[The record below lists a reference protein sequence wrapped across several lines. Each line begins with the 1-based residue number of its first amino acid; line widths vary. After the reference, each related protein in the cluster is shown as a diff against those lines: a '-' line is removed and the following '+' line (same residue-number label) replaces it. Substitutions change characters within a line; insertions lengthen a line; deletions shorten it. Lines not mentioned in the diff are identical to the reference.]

1 MSEGIPFYVWIAVG
15 VLLFLGLRRLLGS
28 KSMLSPD
35 QLQQLRHDGAQVVD
49 VRSPAEFRSGHAP
62 GSLNIPVDQLQ
73 ARMGELDPARPV
85 LLCCASGARAGFAKS
100 ALDRAGFKVVHN
112 VGPWERLGAVAS

>member
-1 MSEGIPFYVWIAVG
+1 LSQGIPIYVWIAAG

-28 KSMLSPD
+28 KSMPNPE
-35 QLQQLRHDGAQVVD
+35 QLQQLRRDGAQVVD

-62 GSLNIPVDQLQ
+62 GSLNIPVDQLP
-73 ARMGELDPARPV
+73 ARLGELDPARPV

-100 ALDRAGFKVVHN
+100 ALERSGFSLVHN
-112 VGPWERLGAVAS
+112 VGAWQRLA